1 MENNI
6 MLPIVKINKLLFF
19 LFLMFVLGC
28 SNSKIENLNLTNQPF
43 DLFQYFQGKTR
54 AWGTVVDRFGNF
66 QKSFSVEMIGTLE
79 KNKLILNEYFVY
91 DTGESENREWIIER
105 TGPLSYRGV
114 SENVIGFAVGR
125 EYKNSMSFTYKSN
138 IQIAGRNIK
147 VEFDDWF
154 LRPDEDTVINRAEI
168 TKFGIKL
175 AEVSIFFRK

>member
-1 MENNI
+1 

-79 KNKLILNEYFVY
+79 KNKLIL
-91 DTGESENREWIIER
+91 I
-105 TGPLSYRGV
+105 LS
-114 SENVIGFAVGR
+114 F
-125 EYKNSMSFTYKSN
+125 
-138 IQIAGRNIK
+138 
-147 VEFDDWF
+147 FDDNF
-154 LRPDEDTVINRAEI
+154 LFDEV
-168 TKFGIKL
+168 L
-175 AEVSIFFRK
+175 Q